1 MCEKT
6 KRVNCNCATTKRVN
20 CICAW
25 LGKHIHTL
33 CLETNMQL
41 QKLCE
46 TLRCAA
52 QSVCMA
58 WEIYIYVRRQGV
70 STASMHGKEYILY
83 TYVQRQSVSTAYH
96 TYKVNRYGGS
106 QGGGQS
112 VPFLFSI
119 KLLSRVCLALPLI
132 PVVPS
137 CFTEQGYTTKEVV
150 PRRGVETTCTS
161 KADSLRH

>member
-1 MCEKT
+1 VSTAEVHGLENKY
-6 KRVNCNCATTKRVN
+6 
-20 CICAW
+20 IY
-25 LGKHIHTL
+25 TL
-33 CLETNMQL
+33 CRETTVQL
-41 QKLCE
+41 QEHCE
-46 TLRCAA
+46 TLHLLS
-52 QSVCMA
+52 QSVCIAWKMYVYICGDKACQLHMCEDKACQLLMSMA
-58 WEIYIYVRRQGV
+58 WDDYL
-70 STASMHGKEYILY
+70 LY

-119 KLLSRVCLALPLI
+119 KLLSRVFLALPLI

-150 PRRGVETTCTS
+150 PRRGVVTTCTS